1 MNTVEDYPAA
11 RSTGAAAPSYV
22 ARPQMKRTF
31 LAATTLGAV
40 GFLIYLVTD
49 AGRAWQALLV
59 NVLFFSGLAQAGVV
73 FSALLQATSAR
84 WGRPLKRVAE
94 ATGAFLPVAFVLTL
108 VLLSGIGTWAP
119 WVAEPVEEKA
129 AWLNVPFFVARE
141 VVALALLNGLSLAYV
156 YRSVRPDVGMLDES
170 GVRPATGLAAR
181 CIVGWRGIERERV
194 GGQRGQ
200 DRLAVAVLIAYCWV
214 YTLVAFDFVMSLEPH
229 WFSTL
234 FGGYYFIGALF
245 AGLAFIGIVAAIGG
259 TSIGIAE
266 AIGRHQLHDI
276 GKLLF
281 GFSIL
286 WAYMFWSQYLV
297 IWYGDLAEETEFVYH
312 RLHGQWRNIA
322 LTVAAAAFVIPFT
335 TLLSRALKMHPQGLA
350 IIAAIALCGMW
361 LERYILVAPSL
372 WHDATLP
379 LGVPELLV
387 TAGVGGLF
395 LWCYLWFLE
404 RFPTLP
410 VSDPRLT
417 LPTSLH

>member
-1 MNTVEDYPAA
+1 MTDHTPGHPTRATALSYVAPPHMKRAFFAA
-11 RSTGAAAPSYV
+11 AATGAA
-22 ARPQMKRTF
+22 
-31 LAATTLGAV
+31 
-40 GFLIYLVTD
+40 GFLISLLTD

-84 WGRPLKRVAE
+84 WGRSLKRVAE

-129 AWLNVPFFVARE
+129 VWLNVPFFVARE

-170 GVRPATGLAAR
+170 GLRPATGVAAR
-181 CIVGWRGIERERV
+181 CIAHWRGMEHEREV
-194 GGQRGQ
+194 GQRGQ
-200 DRLAVAVLIAYCWV
+200 DGLAVAVLIAYGWV
-214 YTLVAFDFVMSLEPH
+214 YTLVSFDFVMSLEPH

-234 FGGYYFIGALF
+234 FGGYYFVGALL
-245 AGLAFIGIVAAIGG
+245 AGLAFIAIVAAIGS
-259 TSIGIAE
+259 TPIGIAT
-266 AIGRHQLHDI
+266 AIGRDQLHDI

-297 IWYGDLAEETEFVYH
+297 IWYGDLAEETEFIYH
-312 RLHGQWRNIA
+312 RLHGQWRIIA

-335 TLLSRALKMHPQGLA
+335 ALLSRALKMHPRGLA
-350 IIAAIALCGMW
+350 TIATIVLCGMW
-361 LERYILVAPSL
+361 LERYILVVPSL
-372 WHDATLP
+372 WHHPTLP

-395 LWCYLWFLE
+395 VWCYVSFLE
-404 RFPTLP
+404 HFPTLP

-417 LPTSLH
+417 LPTRPH